1 MWGKRGGCSH
11 SVLCGT
17 DCVKYISPAGA
28 SPLLSFFL
36 PPDLSVRPL
45 VSSLAVSLAAA
56 TVQLAKIILALD
68 PAPHF
73 GSVRF
78 VRVGHVVFDDHLVV
92 DGIVG
97 RGGLGIRRGAPAP
110 AAATPAALWAL
121 GAAVGGFEDS
131 WVSGCGL

>member
-1 MWGKRGGCSH
+1 MARN
-11 SVLCGT
+11 
-17 DCVKYISPAGA
+17 VKYIFRAGA
-28 SPLLSFFL
+28 SPHLHSPSPFACPISVPSLDLWRAPSTLL
-36 PPDLSVRPL
+36 R
-45 VSSLAVSLAAA
+45 AVAAA